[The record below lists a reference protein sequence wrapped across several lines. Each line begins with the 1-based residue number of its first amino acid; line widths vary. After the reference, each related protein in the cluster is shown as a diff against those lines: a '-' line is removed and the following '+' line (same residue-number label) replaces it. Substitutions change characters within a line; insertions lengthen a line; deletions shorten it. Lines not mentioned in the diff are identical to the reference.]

1 MRILA
6 DTNIF
11 VWYALNEP
19 MDRRMVDSIQ
29 DEHTERFLSGDRLIA
44 ATALVEKV
52 ELWHTDREL
61 KRLHRDFPARYFR
74 RRESE

>member
-29 DEHTERFLSGDRLIA
+29 DEHTERFLSA
-44 ATALVEKV
+44 ASVVEIYRHHRRGVIVEDPDEWMPSALAAWKV
-52 ELWHTDREL
+52 G
-61 KRLHRDFPARYFR
+61 A
-74 RRESE
+74 